1 MKQVMA
7 QGTFDIIHPGHLH
20 YLEESA
26 SLGDE
31 LVVVIARDSRV
42 SSDKELGI
50 DEESRRKVVQALEM
64 VDRAVLGS
72 EKNIFD
78 SVEELRPDI
87 ITLGYDQ
94 DRDAEELEEELEVQG
109 FGNIEI
115 VRIGKYEGN
124 TDGSS
129 QVRERLK
136 P

>member
-1 MKQVMA
+1 M
-7 QGTFDIIHPGHLH
+7 
-20 YLEESA
+20 
-26 SLGDE
+26 
-31 LVVVIARDSRV
+31 VVIARDSRV